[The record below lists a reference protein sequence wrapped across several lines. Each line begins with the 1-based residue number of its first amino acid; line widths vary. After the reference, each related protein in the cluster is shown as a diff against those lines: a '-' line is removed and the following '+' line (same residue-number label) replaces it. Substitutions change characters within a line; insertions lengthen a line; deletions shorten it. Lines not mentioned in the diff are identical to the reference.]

1 MIATLFDKTEFELME
16 EEELQRELELESLE
30 SIPYE
35 GVNIELLLWDK
46 EQDQR
51 REEID
56 VIRKYV
62 GYSYEEEE

>member
-1 MIATLFDKTEFELME
+1 MMEALFDKTEFELLE
-16 EEELQRELELESLE
+16 EEEKQRELELESLE

-35 GVNIELLLWDK
+35 GVNVELLLWDK

-51 REEID
+51 KEEID

-62 GYSYEEEE
+62 GYSYEEE